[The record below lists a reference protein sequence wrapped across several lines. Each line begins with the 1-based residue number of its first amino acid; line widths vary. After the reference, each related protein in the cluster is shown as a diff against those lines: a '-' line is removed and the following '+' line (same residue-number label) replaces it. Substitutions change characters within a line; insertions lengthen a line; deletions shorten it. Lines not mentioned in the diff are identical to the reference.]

1 MDERVHQYQLSV
13 SGIPGLTLH
22 KDMDVIQ
29 VESGGV
35 MELPVRLRA
44 DEAELEVRSS
54 DVVFELVA
62 TDDVALTVTE
72 DARFLGPQ

>member
-1 MDERVHQYQLSV
+1 MDDRAQQYQLSV
-13 SGIPGLTLH
+13 LGIPGHTLY
-22 KDMDVIQ
+22 KDMDVIE

-35 MELPVRLRA
+35 MEVPVRLRA
-44 DEAELEVRSS
+44 DEAEPEVSSS

>member
-1 MDERVHQYQLSV
+1 MDDRAQQYQLSV
-13 SGIPGLTLH
+13 TGIPGYTLY
-22 KDMDVIQ
+22 KEIDVIE

-35 MELPVRLRA
+35 MELPVRLWA

-62 TDDVALTVTE
+62 TDDAALTVTE
-72 DARFLGPQ
+72 DARLLGPQ

>member
-1 MDERVHQYQLSV
+1 MDERAHQYQLSV

-22 KDMDVIQ
+22 KDMDIIE

-35 MELPVRLRA
+35 MELPVRLPA
-44 DEAELEVRSS
+44 DDAALLVR
-54 DVVFELVA
+54 
-62 TDDVALTVTE
+62 E